1 MVLKIEIGIDERMKF
16 AAFIFT
22 ARFWLAVTV
31 SVTMGMS
38 AAVADIHPPDPDKI
52 ACQETQIADSHGDIS
67 VFTSDNTDGDEK
79 EDHERKHDHHAHHCG
94 TCHVHV
100 VDMRLSSIPLMISGE
115 QALSMGADQ
124 TVARAGPFGLYRP
137 PRA

>member
-1 MVLKIEIGIDERMKF
+1 MRF

-38 AAVADIHPPDPDKI
+38 TAVADIHPPDPDEI
-52 ACQETQIADSHGDIS
+52 ACQETQIADPHGDVSALAFDIA
-67 VFTSDNTDGDEK
+67 DGDEK

-94 TCHVHV
+94 TCHMHV
-100 VDMRLSSIPLMISGE
+100 VDMRRSSMSLMISGE
-115 QALSMGADQ
+115 QALSIGADQ
-124 TVARAGPFGLYRP
+124 TVARAGPFRLYRP